1 MIFPLIRQICDMN
14 RIDRLLGML
23 TMLQSKKYVTAE
35 QLAQKFDISI
45 RTVYRDV
52 KAICEQGIPV
62 SFEPLKGY
70 FIVQG
75 YFLPPV
81 AFSNEEA
88 NAMLLTEALV
98 SGFADKSIQKHFAT
112 ALQKVKAVLR
122 QSQKEKV
129 ENLHS
134 NIMLQVPGRL
144 LNDMEYLSVLQ
155 TAISMQQIIR
165 IQYRNN
171 KGEESERLVEP
182 IGLIFYAFSW
192 HVIAWCHLRKSYR
205 DFKVAHIISLKNT
218 LTPFEIEVHISLSDY
233 SAQLPVNY

>member
-1 MIFPLIRQICDMN
+1 MN

-23 TMLQSKKYVTAE
+23 TMLQSRKYVPAE
-35 QLAQKFDISI
+35 KLAEKFDISV

-52 KAICEQGIPV
+52 KALCEQGIPV
-62 SFEPLKGY
+62 SFEPQRGY

-81 AFSNEEA
+81 AFTNEEA

-98 SGFADKSIQKHFAT
+98 SGFADKSIKTHFSS

-122 QSQKEKV
+122 HSQKEKIDH
-129 ENLHS
+129 LHK

-144 LNDMEYLSVLQ
+144 MNDLEYLSLLQ
-155 TAISMQQIIR
+155 TAISLRQIIY
-165 IQYRNN
+165 IDYKNN
-171 KGEESERLVEP
+171 KEEVSQRKVEP

-192 HVIAWCHLRKSYR
+192 HVIGWCHLRSTYR
-205 DFKVAHIISLKNT
+205 DFKVASIISVKNT
-218 LTPFEIEVHISLSDY
+218 TEPFTIENHISLNDY